1 MQVRLLGP
9 VDVAVDGASR
19 PVRGLRRKAV
29 LAVLAL
35 HGGGI
40 VSTGRL
46 VDVVWGEAAPSTAV
60 NTLQSHVS
68 HLRQILG
75 SRDAIRVRPPGY
87 VLNLDDEATDVQ
99 AAERLIRQ
107 GTQSPDH
114 SDRARQIRAALGL
127 WRGRPLVDVAGVAW
141 LDEQAERL
149 DQLQLQ
155 ARRAL
160 IDARL
165 ALGEHAQLL
174 PDLEQLTRDHPFDEQ
189 IHGQLMLALYRTGRQ
204 ADALAAFKRLRRTL
218 ADDLGIDPSQA
229 LRDIE
234 AAILRQHPA
243 LDLAPPAV
251 TRARSQEPARS
262 PVPRQ
267 LPAPPQSFTGRAR
280 ELAQL
285 DAVAATAD
293 KAPTVVI
300 SAMSGIAGVGKSAL
314 AVYAANRLAKHF
326 PDGQLYVNL
335 QGAAAGM
342 APLDPLEVLGR
353 FLRALGVSGDQV
365 PAEVDEAAARFRS
378 ELADRRLLVVLDNAH
393 DIDQVLPLLPGQSGC
408 AALITSRRV
417 LAGLDVASHL
427 HLGVLEADEAI
438 KLLGRLAGQDRVAL
452 EPEATLEVARRCG
465 WLPLALRIAGARLA
479 ARPGWPVRALAER
492 LADATHRL
500 EELQASGLAVRAS
513 FEVSLHALQHSADPV
528 DHSAARAFGLLGL
541 PDGPDLSLTAAAR
554 LLDEPEPAT
563 DRLLER
569 LVDAQLLETPSPGR
583 YQFHDLMRLYA
594 HQQATRQYP
603 ASARMAALTRL
614 FGFLTATAWQSL
626 RLLRPGDRRL
636 ATADPRWAQGELR
649 FVDAAAAL
657 SWLEAERVNL
667 MAAIGQA
674 AAAAPAIPADV
685 VYQLTRALFG
695 FFDVRSY
702 WHDELRADETALRL
716 ARAAGDRAAQAQA
729 CIDLGSLHY
738 QTGRYQEGIVLL
750 REGLVLA
757 RELGDRFGE
766 AASLSNLGSIHERL
780 GNYQEALTWQQ
791 DSLTLRR
798 ELGDRFGEAASL
810 NNFGVVHERL
820 GNYREAIAC
829 QQDSLTICREL
840 GDRHGQAEA
849 LRDLGDALLGA
860 GRPQQ
865 AREAWQEALELCEAL
880 QLPQAE
886 ELRALLNNLRP
897 RV

>member
-342 APLDPLEVLGR
+342 A
-353 FLRALGVSGDQV
+353 LR
-365 PAEVDEAAARFRS
+365 
-378 ELADRRLLVVLDNAH
+378 
-393 DIDQVLPLLPGQSGC
+393 
-408 AALITSRRV
+408 
-417 LAGLDVASHL
+417 
-427 HLGVLEADEAI
+427 
-438 KLLGRLAGQDRVAL
+438 
-452 EPEATLEVARRCG
+452 
-465 WLPLALRIAGARLA
+465 
-479 ARPGWPVRALAER
+479 
-492 LADATHRL
+492 
-500 EELQASGLAVRAS
+500 
-513 FEVSLHALQHSADPV
+513 
-528 DHSAARAFGLLGL
+528 
-541 PDGPDLSLTAAAR
+541 
-554 LLDEPEPAT
+554 
-563 DRLLER
+563 
-569 LVDAQLLETPSPGR
+569 
-583 YQFHDLMRLYA
+583 
-594 HQQATRQYP
+594 
-603 ASARMAALTRL
+603 
-614 FGFLTATAWQSL
+614 
-626 RLLRPGDRRL
+626 
-636 ATADPRWAQGELR
+636 
-649 FVDAAAAL
+649 
-657 SWLEAERVNL
+657 
-667 MAAIGQA
+667 
-674 AAAAPAIPADV
+674 
-685 VYQLTRALFG
+685 
-695 FFDVRSY
+695 
-702 WHDELRADETALRL
+702 
-716 ARAAGDRAAQAQA
+716 
-729 CIDLGSLHY
+729 
-738 QTGRYQEGIVLL
+738 
-750 REGLVLA
+750 
-757 RELGDRFGE
+757 
-766 AASLSNLGSIHERL
+766 
-780 GNYQEALTWQQ
+780 
-791 DSLTLRR
+791 
-798 ELGDRFGEAASL
+798 
-810 NNFGVVHERL
+810 
-820 GNYREAIAC
+820 
-829 QQDSLTICREL
+829 
-840 GDRHGQAEA
+840 
-849 LRDLGDALLGA
+849 A
-860 GRPQQ
+860 GRPAAAGGVGQ
-865 AREAWQEALELCEAL
+865 
-880 QLPQAE
+880 
-886 ELRALLNNLRP
+886 RP
-897 RV
+897 